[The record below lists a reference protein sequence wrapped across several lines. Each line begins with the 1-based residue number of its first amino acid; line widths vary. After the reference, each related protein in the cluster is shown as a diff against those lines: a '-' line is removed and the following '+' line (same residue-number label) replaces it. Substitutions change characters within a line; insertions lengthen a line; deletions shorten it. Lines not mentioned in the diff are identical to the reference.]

1 VTRVGDMVI
10 DEMLKNTIGVG
21 STEDLIIEAMRDLVK
36 DEIKKY
42 IRQKIDENPEIK
54 AEMKEAIKLYI
65 DAKTREAYSLVKL
78 GKCTAE
84 LGIQIVPIEMKEKL
98 GKDISNLIEKEISQV
113 FEKM

>member
-1 VTRVGDMVI
+1 MDN
-10 DEMLKNTIGVG
+10 MLKSTIGV
-21 STEDLIIEAMRDLVK
+21 SNTEDLVIEALRDLVK

-42 IRQKIDENPEIK
+42 VRQKIDENPEIK

-65 DAKTREAYSLVKL
+65 DAKTREAYSLMKL

-98 GKDISNLIEKEISQV
+98 GRDISNLIEKEISQV